1 MPRRSV
7 TPFLRGR
14 TYSALI
20 PRPSGR
26 GKGRSLG
33 TADVKTAEKISRFL
47 MWLREQGEWY
57 LLDKLA
63 DGSANPTEAFAAH
76 TLVNLPTYIQTLKN
90 GPIVVVDIEPYVK
103 KWIAEMKRIR
113 SPADDTR
120 KRYVGHV
127 RTLLPDCVPF
137 PLERWTKKTIRGWLT
152 GLGIDSTNR
161 QRASASSFAQFLIDE
176 DVCEHNPARAVT
188 MSREADP
195 RRRYLSQDEAKA
207 VIGAMSGLAKV
218 YHALCAATGMEKQA
232 AFRLRYCDVDVCSGT
247 MLADGKKTTGR
258 ARTAAQYRRWSWA
271 WTHVVSHMTQT
282 LGADRNALV
291 FEGLGEWGMYRA
303 LKDACAT
310 LGIEDYHPHDW
321 RHTWAVQAIRDSL
334 PLNTVAAQLGHKDA
348 VMTLRIY
355 GKFVPVA
362 ADFERVNAA
371 IEAEE
376 ARAAGML
383 SAIDQAIA
391 QGKPIDLSV
400 LECTRLETDCGT
412 S

>member
-127 RTLLPDCVPF
+127 QPSGPVVRSRLCTSVD
-137 PLERWTKKTIRGWLT
+137 RRSKHRGRNHDRRDRHAGT
-152 GLGIDSTNR
+152 G
-161 QRASASSFAQFLIDE
+161 
-176 DVCEHNPARAVT
+176 
-188 MSREADP
+188 
-195 RRRYLSQDEAKA
+195 
-207 VIGAMSGLAKV
+207 
-218 YHALCAATGMEKQA
+218 
-232 AFRLRYCDVDVCSGT
+232 
-247 MLADGKKTTGR
+247 
-258 ARTAAQYRRWSWA
+258 
-271 WTHVVSHMTQT
+271 
-282 LGADRNALV
+282 
-291 FEGLGEWGMYRA
+291 
-303 LKDACAT
+303 
-310 LGIEDYHPHDW
+310 
-321 RHTWAVQAIRDSL
+321 
-334 PLNTVAAQLGHKDA
+334 
-348 VMTLRIY
+348 
-355 GKFVPVA
+355 
-362 ADFERVNAA
+362 
-371 IEAEE
+371 
-376 ARAAGML
+376 
-383 SAIDQAIA
+383 
-391 QGKPIDLSV
+391 QG
-400 LECTRLETDCGT
+400 
-412 S
+412 